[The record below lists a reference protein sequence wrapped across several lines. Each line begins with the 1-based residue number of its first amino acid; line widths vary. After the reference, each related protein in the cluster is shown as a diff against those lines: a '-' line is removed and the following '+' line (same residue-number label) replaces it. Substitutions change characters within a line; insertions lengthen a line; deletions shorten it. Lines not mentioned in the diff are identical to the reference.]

1 MGIRIAGVGSYAPEK
16 VLTNFD
22 LEKMVETSDE
32 WIRTRTGIRER
43 HIAADDQVCSD
54 LATSAAEKALAMAGL
69 SAAEIDFILVASI
82 SGDHVFPSTACV
94 VQSKIGAANAGCL
107 DIQAACSGLLYG
119 MEVASGLLR
128 GHKKYNNILVIGAE
142 KLSMIVDWED
152 RNTCV
157 LFGDGAAALIV
168 QKTAD
173 DEPLFMASEVK
184 ADGNYGK
191 ILQLPAGGSAIP
203 ASHKSVDERLHY
215 MRMEGQEVFKLAVN
229 GMVGSCRKVLDE
241 AGITADQ
248 IRWLIPH
255 QANYRILKAV
265 ASRLGIPEDNVFM
278 NLDRYGN
285 TSAASIGLCIDEM
298 VNDKLVKNGDY
309 ILLTA
314 FGGGLTFG
322 AMLLKWNM

>member
-54 LATSAAEKALAMAGL
+54 LATKAAEKALAMAGL
-69 SAAEIDFILVASI
+69 SAEEIDFILVASI

-94 VQSKIGAANAGCL
+94 VQSKIGAVNAGCL

-128 GHKKYNNILVIGAE
+128 GHKKYNNILVVGAE

-241 AGITADQ
+241 GGVSADQ